1 MCLHVCGGREKKKDR
16 EIREEGEE
24 EEKRREKGKLLSL
37 FISGFPTSLITIFEH
52 RPVNYLNIGL

>member
-24 EEKRREKGKLLSL
+24 EEKRREKGKLLS
-37 FISGFPTSLITIFEH
+37 FKDIKIIWMII
-52 RPVNYLNIGL
+52 YLWVSH